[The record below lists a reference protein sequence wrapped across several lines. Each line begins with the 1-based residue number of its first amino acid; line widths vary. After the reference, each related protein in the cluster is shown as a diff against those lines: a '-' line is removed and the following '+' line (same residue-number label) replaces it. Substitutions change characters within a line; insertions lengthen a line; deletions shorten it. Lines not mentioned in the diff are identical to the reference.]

1 MSTEFKLVLSS
12 AKFSHRLVLLVFV
25 VLMNCNDTVVWCI
38 QGSNNVPQIIT
49 EPISTKI
56 KKPNTYIITPSS
68 MRINLN

>member
-1 MSTEFKLVLSS
+1 M
-12 AKFSHRLVLLVFV
+12 
-25 VLMNCNDTVVWCI
+25 LMNCNDTVVWCI